1 MSSTDSKA
9 TSIKKP
15 VVKLLALL
23 SIVRW
28 YNILLITISLYLTEL
43 FIFNKETSLFIT
55 IQHPQIHFYTL
66 SIVFLTM
73 GGYLINA
80 FYDFE
85 KDLINHPETTYFG
98 RVVSKK
104 TCLNTYVVFT
114 ILGILIGALI
124 SKKILLFNALLAI
137 GLWLYSHKLRKKPLT
152 GEVSATFLTVSSFIG
167 LYVYNNLEPNRTL
180 ILFVTYIFTIDLTR
194 EIIKKMVSLK
204 GDLIVGEKSIPILF
218 GIKFTKYIILS
229 QMMFSLLA
237 IFTLLPFI
245 IEKNI
250 AYYFIIA
257 IAIILFSIFLLNKS
271 KTPSQFNKIN
281 SAYKLLLLL
290 AIFSIMLY

>member
-1 MSSTDSKA
+1 MLSTDSKA
-9 TSIKKP
+9 NPIKSP

-28 YNILLITISLYLTEL
+28 YNILLITISLYLTEI
-43 FIFNKETSLFIT
+43 FIFNKDTSLLIT
-55 IQHPQIHFYTL
+55 IQHPEIHFYTL

-98 RVVSKK
+98 RLVSKR
-104 TCLNTYVVFT
+104 TCLNTYVILT
-114 ILGILIGALI
+114 ILGITLGALI
-124 SKKILLFNALLAI
+124 SKKIILFNLLLAM

-152 GEVSATFLTVSSFIG
+152 GELSATFLTISCFIG
-167 LYVYNNLEPNRTL
+167 LYVYNNLEANKTL

-229 QMMFSLLA
+229 QMLFSLLA
-237 IFTLLPFI
+237 IFTLLPSI

-250 AYYFIIA
+250 AYYFAMAVI
-257 IAIILFSIFLLNKS
+257 IILYSIFLLNKS
-271 KTPSQFNKIN
+271 KSPSQFNKIN
-281 SAYKLLLLL
+281 TAYKLLLIF

>member
-1 MSSTDSKA
+1 
-9 TSIKKP
+9 
-15 VVKLLALL
+15 
-23 SIVRW
+23 
-28 YNILLITISLYLTEL
+28 
-43 FIFNKETSLFIT
+43 
-55 IQHPQIHFYTL
+55 
-66 SIVFLTM
+66 M

-98 RVVSKK
+98 RLVSKK
-104 TCLNTYVVFT
+104 TCLNTYVILT
-114 ILGILIGALI
+114 ILGIVIGALI
-124 SKKILLFNALLAI
+124 SKKIILFNLLLAI

-152 GEVSATFLTVSSFIG
+152 GEVSATLLTVSSFIG
-167 LYVYNNLEPNRTL
+167 LYVYNNLESNITL
-180 ILFVTYIFTIDLTR
+180 ILFVTYLFTIDLTR

-229 QMMFSLLA
+229 QMIFSLVA
-237 IFTLLPFI
+237 IFTLLPSI

-250 AYYFIIA
+250 AYYFIGA
-257 IAIILFSIFLLNKS
+257 IGIILFSIFLLNKS
-271 KTPSQFNKIN
+271 KKPSQFNKIN
-281 SAYKLLLLL
+281 TAYKLLLLL

>member
-1 MSSTDSKA
+1 MLSTDSKA
-9 TSIKKP
+9 SPINNP

-28 YNILLITISLYLTEL
+28 YNILLIAISLYLTEI
-43 FIFNKETSLFIT
+43 FIFNKDTSLFIT
-55 IQHPQIHFYTL
+55 IQHPEIHFYTL
-66 SIVFLTM
+66 SIVFITM

-98 RVVSKK
+98 RIVSKK
-104 TCLNTYVVFT
+104 TCLNTYVFFT

-124 SKKILLFNALLAI
+124 SKKILLFNALLAM

-152 GEVSATFLTVSSFIG
+152 GELSATFLTVSSFIG
-167 LYVYNNLEPNRTL
+167 LYVFNNLQPNKTL
-180 ILFVTYIFTIDLTR
+180 ILFVTYLFTIDLTR

-218 GIKFTKYIILS
+218 GIKFTKYIIFS
-229 QMMFSLLA
+229 QMIFSLLA
-237 IFTLLPFI
+237 IFTLLPSI

-250 AYYFIIA
+250 AYYFLLAIVIIV
-257 IAIILFSIFLLNKS
+257 FSIFLLRKS
-271 KTPSQFNKIN
+271 KNPSQFNKIN
-281 SAYKLLLLL
+281 SVYKVLLLL

>member
-9 TSIKKP
+9 SPIKKP

-104 TCLNTYVVFT
+104 TCLNAYVILT

-124 SKKILLFNALLAI
+124 SKKILLFNALLAM

>member
-1 MSSTDSKA
+1 
-9 TSIKKP
+9 
-15 VVKLLALL
+15 
-23 SIVRW
+23 
-28 YNILLITISLYLTEL
+28 
-43 FIFNKETSLFIT
+43 
-55 IQHPQIHFYTL
+55 
-66 SIVFLTM
+66 
-73 GGYLINA
+73 
-80 FYDFE
+80 
-85 KDLINHPETTYFG
+85 
-98 RVVSKK
+98 
-104 TCLNTYVVFT
+104 
-114 ILGILIGALI
+114 
-124 SKKILLFNALLAI
+124 
-137 GLWLYSHKLRKKPLT
+137 
-152 GEVSATFLTVSSFIG
+152 
-167 LYVYNNLEPNRTL
+167 
-180 ILFVTYIFTIDLTR
+180 
-194 EIIKKMVSLK
+194 MVSLK

>member
-104 TCLNTYVVFT
+104 TCLNTYVVLT

-124 SKKILLFNALLAI
+124 SKKILLFNGLLAI

>member
-9 TSIKKP
+9 SPIKKP

-28 YNILLITISLYLTEL
+28 YNILLITISLYLIEL

-104 TCLNTYVVFT
+104 TCLNTYVILT

-124 SKKILLFNALLAI
+124 SKKILLFNALLAM

>member
-9 TSIKKP
+9 SPIKKP

-104 TCLNTYVVFT
+104 TCLNTYVILT

-124 SKKILLFNALLAI
+124 SKKILLFNALLAM

-237 IFTLLPFI
+237 IFTLLPFT

-257 IAIILFSIFLLNKS
+257 IVIILFSIFLLNKS

>member
-1 MSSTDSKA
+1 MLSTDSK
-9 TSIKKP
+9 TNPIKSP

-28 YNILLITISLYLTEL
+28 YNILLITISLYLTEI
-43 FIFNKETSLFIT
+43 FIFNKDTSLFIT
-55 IQHPQIHFYTL
+55 IQHPEIHLYTL

-98 RVVSKK
+98 RLVSKK
-104 TCLNTYVVFT
+104 TCLNTYVILT
-114 ILGILIGALI
+114 ILGITIGGLI
-124 SKKILLFNALLAI
+124 SKKILLFNLLLAM

-152 GEVSATFLTVSSFIG
+152 GELSATFLTISCFIG
-167 LYVYNNLEPNRTL
+167 LYVYNNLEPNKTL
-180 ILFVTYIFTIDLTR
+180 ILFVTYLFTIDLTR

-229 QMMFSLLA
+229 QMIFSLLA
-237 IFTLLPFI
+237 IFTLLPTI

-250 AYYFIIA
+250 AYYFVIA
-257 IAIILFSIFLLNKS
+257 VLIILFSIFLLNKS
-271 KTPSQFNKIN
+271 KSPSQFDKIN
-281 SAYKLLLLL
+281 TAYKLLLLL

>member
-104 TCLNTYVVFT
+104 TCLNTYVILT

-124 SKKILLFNALLAI
+124 SKKILLFNALLAM

-257 IAIILFSIFLLNKS
+257 IALILFSIFLLNKS